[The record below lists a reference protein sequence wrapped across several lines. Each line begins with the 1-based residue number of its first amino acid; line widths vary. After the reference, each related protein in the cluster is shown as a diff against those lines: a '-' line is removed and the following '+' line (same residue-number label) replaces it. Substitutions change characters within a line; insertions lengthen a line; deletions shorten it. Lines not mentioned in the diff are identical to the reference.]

1 MDNKEY
7 ESLVDMGFDS
17 RQINQL
23 EKLSEYIP
31 VSRMMSILDFTIDV
45 DYLRNA
51 NYILNKNHD
60 PTTVNYMQSLLI
72 SNIDPGIYPVDL
84 FNTADIKKQ
93 DFVHFVIRETINK
106 KNSGDNINYDLGKFI
121 QDIEKCNLTDFKI
134 LNDYVINNN
143 PYSVFSPE
151 FNNEQIK
158 FADTLYK
165 NGCFQ
170 YIKSIPEFSRFPD
183 LNKNVYSYIDE
194 NNMDFVGLVNNYS
207 DNDITS
213 IAYLRSEDIDVD
225 KFLRDKDNPK
235 QVYLCASLIKLNYDE
250 KIINEILKNA
260 HFKYFYEKTKL
271 DVVEKYVDLKLQ
283 YPDVDDLFEKF
294 PSEDYL
300 MISKL
305 MLDNDYSHSDIKNFY
320 EYITSYYHFSED
332 LSFLDEKTI
341 LKYLEL
347 SKENYD
353 ISNFISKKLQSSDI
367 DILIKSADKFN
378 IDLDA
383 IFDRKFE
390 KYEID
395 LMKYCENVDRNDI
408 WEALIQ
414 VTKPDKEAYNYIYD
428 ILFRDEKYKT
438 HHDIVNLLY
447 DKGNDTFQDF
457 DDGYEFNCRQKREL
471 AEIIY
476 DEILDD
482 KQIDVI
488 RDNQIDS
495 EFMYEL
501 AEMASKNYDISG
513 ILKKIDILMPSD
525 LDIIKRCFELG
536 FNVIDNDIGSDKDG
550 R

>member
-7 ESLVDMGFDS
+7 ELLINQGFDS

-23 EKLSEYIP
+23 EKLSKYFP
-31 VSRMMSILDFTIDV
+31 VSHMIAMLDVTIDV

-51 NYILNKNHD
+51 NCILNKKQD
-60 PTTVNYMQSLLI
+60 STTIRSIQKLLNA
-72 SNIDPGIYPVDL
+72 NINPDVYPVNL
-84 FNTADIKKQ
+84 FNTSDTEKQ
-93 DFVHFVIRETINK
+93 DFVRFVINETIGK
-106 KNSGDNINYDLGKFI
+106 KRNNVKINYDLKKFI
-121 QDIEKCNLTDFKI
+121 CDIEKSNLTDFSI
-134 LNDYVINNN
+134 LKQYVINNN
-143 PYSVFSPE
+143 PYSIFTPE

-158 FADTLYK
+158 FADTLYQ

-183 LNKNVYSYIDE
+183 LDKNVYSYIDE
-194 NNMDFVGLVNNYS
+194 NNMDFVGLVNNYN
-207 DNDITS
+207 DDDITY

-250 KIINEILKNA
+250 KIINEVLKNA
-260 HFKYFYEKTKL
+260 HFEYFYEKTKL
-271 DVVEKYVDLKLQ
+271 DVVKKYVDLKLQ
-283 YPDVDDLFEKF
+283 YPDIDDLFENF

-305 MLDNDYSHSDIKNFY
+305 MLDNDYSHSEIKNFY
-320 EYITSYYHFSED
+320 EYISSYYHFSEE

-347 SKENYD
+347 DKENYD
-353 ISNFISKKLQSSDI
+353 ISNFISKKLQSDDI
-367 DILIKSADKFN
+367 DVLIKSADKFN

-383 IFDRKFE
+383 IFDKKFE

-395 LMKYCENVDRNDI
+395 LMKYCEKIDRNDI
-408 WEALIQ
+408 WEALVQ

-447 DKGNDTFQDF
+447 DKGNDTFNDF
-457 DDGYEFNCRQKREL
+457 DDVYEFNCRQKREL
-471 AEIIY
+471 SEIIY
-476 DEILDD
+476 NEILDD
-482 KQIDVI
+482 KQIDII

-513 ILKKIDILMPSD
+513 ILKKIDVLMPSD